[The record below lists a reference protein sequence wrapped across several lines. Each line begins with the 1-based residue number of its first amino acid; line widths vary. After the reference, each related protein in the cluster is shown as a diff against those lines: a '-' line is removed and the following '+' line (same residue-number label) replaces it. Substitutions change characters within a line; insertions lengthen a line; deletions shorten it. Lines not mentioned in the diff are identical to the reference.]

1 MNEWYSPERAR
12 QMQSRARLCKWIMF
26 LLASAALAGCVF
38 LCTRVTTGNA
48 SHLLAA
54 TIGLSTLGGWAVLLI
69 TFFLYRPL
77 KAQAGHIRS
86 VAGGEK
92 TVYTGRLTVSR
103 EGFQIPGSVAV
114 RKARLETEGET
125 LFFDLNAALVRRLPP
140 AGTPVRVTA
149 VRRFITAVEVN
160 GHEEA

>member
-1 MNEWYSPERAR
+1 MNKWYSPERAGR
-12 QMQSRARLCKWIMF
+12 LQSRARLCKWIMF
-26 LLASAALAGCVF
+26 LLAFSALAGCVF

-48 SHLLAA
+48 SRLLAL

-77 KAQAGHIRS
+77 RAQAGHIRS

-92 TVYTGRLTVSR
+92 AQYTGLLTVSR
-103 EGFQIPGSVAV
+103 ESFQIPGSVAV
-114 RKARLETEGET
+114 RKAKLETEQGT
-125 LFFDLNAALVRRLPP
+125 LTFDLNAALVRRLPP
-140 AGTPVRVTA
+140 AGETVRVTA
-149 VRRFITAVEVN
+149 VRRFITAVEVL

>member
-54 TIGLSTLGGWAVLLI
+54 TIGLSTLGGWAVLLL
-69 TFFLYRPL
+69 TFTPLPKMVVSALFLCTAMPC
-77 KAQAGHIRS
+77 
-86 VAGGEK
+86 
-92 TVYTGRLTVSR
+92 
-103 EGFQIPGSVAV
+103 
-114 RKARLETEGET
+114 
-125 LFFDLNAALVRRLPP
+125 AALTAMMSELYGSDRALASRGVALST
-140 AGTPVRVTA
+140 ALSMVT
-149 VRRFITAVEVN
+149 VPILLLLI
-160 GHEEA
+160 